1 MKLTDYQQGQ
11 LLHIHFCGDFKYK
24 SDAGMRVGRAQWSKM
39 ISALVDGEYV
49 EMGRGTRL
57 TAKGR
62 EYINA
67 NHLNIKALN

>member
-24 SDAGMRVGRAQWSKM
+24 SDAGTRVGRAQWSKM
-39 ISALVDGEYV
+39 ISVLVNGGYV
-49 EMGRGTRL
+49 EMNKGTRL

-62 EYINA
+62 A
-67 NHLNIKALN
+67 FVDTNHLNIKALN